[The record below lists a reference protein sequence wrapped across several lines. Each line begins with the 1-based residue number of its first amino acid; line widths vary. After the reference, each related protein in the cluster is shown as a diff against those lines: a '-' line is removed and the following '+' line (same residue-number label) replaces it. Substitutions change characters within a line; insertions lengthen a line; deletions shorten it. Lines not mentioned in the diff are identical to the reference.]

1 MVSFLVLAGFYVPR
15 FASDGSPL
23 DAVLR
28 LVVVHGLL
36 SLSQEGVHALIG
48 TQEPIHAH
56 DGFEGQDAVGV
67 GGGRDMSERSA
78 SVAAGRREGFKE
90 ERRLSPFHEVDHV
103 DDARRADHWLVGED
117 GPHGLFHAELR
128 LQGRQE
134 RLDFLPEYRRKNK
147 LTEEKKVAPQKYKI
161 TVDTGTNFNRLKIRE
176 QLNEAMLQLLLQIKH
191 FIPEEIKRHKKKKPC
206 AQGRLSIWCV
216 HSPYPAAFEHSRVN

>member
-15 FASDGSPL
+15 FASDSSPL

-56 DGFEGQDAVGV
+56 DGFKGQDAG
-67 GGGRDMSERSA
+67 GGGRDTSERSA
-78 SVAAGRREGFKE
+78 SVAAGLREGFKE

-147 LTEEKKVAPQKYKI
+147 LTEGKKKVAPLKYKI
-161 TVDTGTNFNRLKIRE
+161 TVDTGTDFSRLKIRE
-176 QLNEAMLQLLLQIKH
+176 QLNEAMLRLLLQMKH
-191 FIPEEIKRHKKKKPC
+191 LIPEEIKRHKKKKR

-216 HSPYPAAFEHSRVN
+216 HSPYPAAFEHSRVD